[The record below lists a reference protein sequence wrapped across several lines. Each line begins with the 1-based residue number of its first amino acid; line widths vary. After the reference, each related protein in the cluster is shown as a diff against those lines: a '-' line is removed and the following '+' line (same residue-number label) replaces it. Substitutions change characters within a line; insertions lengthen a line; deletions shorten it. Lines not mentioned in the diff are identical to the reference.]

1 MGKYCIV
8 LVVVL
13 SVLEIRFPNGSAV
26 ITKYAG
32 RNSVTTFHFGLSSYG
47 KVSLLRPDVVKPK
60 SYGVQDISLVMFRKE
75 QNRF

>member
-1 MGKYCIV
+1 M
-8 LVVVL
+8 LLVVL
-13 SVLEIRFPNGSAV
+13 SVLEIRSPNGSAV

-32 RNSVTTFHFGLSSYG
+32 RNSVPTFHFGLLRYG

-60 SYGVQDISLVMFRKE
+60 SYGVQDISLVMFRQE

>member
-8 LVVVL
+8 LLVVL
-13 SVLEIRFPNGSAV
+13 SVLEIRSPNGSAV
-26 ITKYAG
+26 ITKYAE
-32 RNSVTTFHFGLSSYG
+32 RNSVTKFHFRLSRYG

-75 QNRF
+75 HNRF